1 MAAKPYLYPVRH
13 PKGKV
18 PDIVSG
24 KYKTGE
30 SIIQGTLLAHDAN
43 GELIVHLGVAN
54 LDVAG
59 VALEKAASKP
69 GWDAANS
76 PTVITGRVQ
85 EVSYAQ
91 ADQDTVWTLRAES
104 GGTITN
110 PTQTR
115 IAEEY
120 GVLNSS
126 GEWRLDLTDT
136 TDKIFRVVDID
147 LNENLWFVKFIAA
160 ALEIA

>member
-18 PDIVSG
+18 PDVISG
-24 KYKTGE
+24 KYKTAE
-30 SIIQGTLLAHDAN
+30 TIVQGSLLAHDAN
-43 GELIVHLGVAN
+43 GELIVHLGGSA

-59 VALEKAASKP
+59 VALEGAATKP

-76 PTVITGRVQ
+76 PTVFTGRVQ

-91 ADQDTVWTLRAES
+91 ADLDTVFTIRAES

-120 GVLNSS
+120 GVIKS
-126 GEWRLDLTDT
+126 GNEWRLDLTDT